1 MTPPQELET
10 LSPLTYKYTITLP
23 EGGKK
28 EFVIPLERKTLQL
41 TGMDPKKAPSW
52 TVLSN
57 RKCSNCPLKEE
68 ESPRCPAAVA
78 VADAVE
84 TFKTSISYD
93 KVRVLVETEQRNYE
107 KEVPLQKALSG
118 LVGLLMVSSGCPIMK
133 KLRPLIR
140 YHLPFANMHET
151 QFRIIS
157 MYLMAQYLASRKGKT
172 PDWALKGLAQIYQD
186 ISEVNQ
192 SFISRVLTVV
202 KGDAGPNAMV
212 ILNAFTDAI
221 TFTIDG
227 KMLGELEAI
236 FGSHLE

>member
-1 MTPPQELET
+1 M
-10 LSPLTYKYTITLP
+10 
-23 EGGKK
+23 
-28 EFVIPLERKTLQL
+28 
-41 TGMDPKKAPSW
+41 
-52 TVLSN
+52 
-57 RKCSNCPLKEE
+57 
-68 ESPRCPAAVA
+68 
-78 VADAVE
+78 E
-84 TFKTSISYD
+84 TFRASVSYD
-93 KVRVLVETEQRNYE
+93 KVHVMVETEQRDYE

-140 YHLPFANMHET
+140 YHLPFANLHET

-157 MYLMAQYLASRKGKT
+157 MYLMAQYLASCKGKT

-186 ISEVNQ
+186 IAEVNQ
-192 SFISRVLTVV
+192 SFISRLLTVV

-212 ILNAFTDAI
+212 ILSAFTDAI

-236 FGSHLE
+236 FGNHLE